1 MGYWVKTAF
10 QGVASA
16 AARRSLDLSVL
27 LVTEYFIILLFPWK
41 YICVGYW
48 VKTAFQGVASTA
60 ARRSLDLSVLLYSN
74 GVYTLLYYYFPGI
87 SGNTRVS

>member
-41 YICVGYW
+41 YVW
-48 VKTAFQGVASTA
+48 VIG
-60 ARRSLDLSVLLYSN
+60 
-74 GVYTLLYYYFPGI
+74 
-87 SGNTRVS
+87 

>member
-27 LVTEYFIILLFPWK
+27 LVTEYI
-41 YICVGYW
+41 
-48 VKTAFQGVASTA
+48 
-60 ARRSLDLSVLLYSN
+60 
-74 GVYTLLYYYFPGI
+74 LYYIII
-87 SGNTRVS
+87 SLEFQVIQE

>member
-27 LVTEYFIILLFPWK
+27 LVTDYFILLF
-41 YICVGYW
+41 
-48 VKTAFQGVASTA
+48 
-60 ARRSLDLSVLLYSN
+60 
-74 GVYTLLYYYFPGI
+74 YFPGNMCGLLGKDCVPGC
-87 SGNTRVS
+87 S